1 MKQELASKLLRSGEI
16 TRRDFAAKTASS
28 LLGVG
33 LLGQSMTSKSFAA
46 FEHSSKL
53 KQIPT
58 AKNVIYLYMSG
69 GQTHLDTWDPK
80 PGTATGGPT
89 KAIKTSADGVQLAEN
104 LPLTAQQM
112 HHGTVIRSLTSTQGA
127 HEQGNYM
134 MHTSYELRGTI
145 RHPGMGAWL
154 NVFQGGGNS
163 TLPNYVYIG
172 NDSRH
177 PGAGFFPAGQA
188 PLFVNNPEAGLK
200 NVKVQPGLT
209 EDKFNARLKLADELD
224 ADFRSTFKHRNVK
237 AYADMYDDAIAM
249 MKSEDLKAFD
259 LTDEAPDL
267 RASYGREAFGQ
278 GCLLARRLVE
288 RGVRFVEVSLG
299 GWDTHNANFVAVPE
313 RCETL
318 DKGLSTLLSDLH
330 NRGLLKDTLVV
341 LTTEFGRTPD
351 INQNVG
357 RDHYPKAFSAAM
369 WGGGIKG
376 GHIHGAT
383 DAEGREVVADK
394 VKIEDMNATIAYA
407 LGLPLD
413 QVIYSPSKRPFTIAD
428 KGQPLTSVFA

>member
-1 MKQELASKLLRSGEI
+1 MKAELASKLLRSGDI
-16 TRRDFAAKTASS
+16 SRRDFAAKTASS

-33 LLGQSMTSKSFAA
+33 LLGNSLTSKSFAA
-46 FEHSSKL
+46 FEDASKL

-69 GQTHLDTWDPK
+69 GQSHMDTWDVK
-80 PGTATGGPT
+80 EGVETAGPT
-89 KAIKTSADGVQLAEN
+89 KPFKTSADGVRISEYLQR
-104 LPLTAQQM
+104 TAQQM
-112 HHGTVIRSLTSTQGA
+112 HHATIINSLSSTQGA

-145 RHPGMGAWL
+145 RHPSMGAWL

-163 TLPNYVYIG
+163 TLPNFVFIG

-177 PGAGFFPAGQA
+177 PGAGFFPAAQA
-188 PLFVNNPEAGLK
+188 PLFVSNPENGLK
-200 NVKVQPGLT
+200 NVKPSVT
-209 EDKFNARLKLADELD
+209 EDKFQARMKLADELD
-224 ADFRSTFKHRNVK
+224 KDFRSTFQQRNVK

-259 LTDEAPDL
+259 LTDEPSDV
-267 RASYGREAFGQ
+267 RAAYGKEAFGQ

-318 DKGLSTLLSDLH
+318 DKGLSSLISDLH
-330 NRGLLKDTLVV
+330 NRGLLQDTLVV
-341 LTTEFGRTPD
+341 VTTEFGRTPD
-351 INQNVG
+351 INTNAG
-357 RDHYPKAFSAAM
+357 RDHYPKAFSAVM
-369 WGGGIKG
+369 FGGGVKG
-376 GHIHGAT
+376 GHVYGKT
-383 DAEGREVVADK
+383 DKEGREVVENKMK
-394 VKIEDMNATIAYA
+394 VQDFNASIAYA

-413 QVIYSPSKRPFTIAD
+413 HVMYSPSKRPFTIAD
-428 KGQPLTSVFA
+428 KGQPIPNLFA

>member
-33 LLGQSMTSKSFAA
+33 LLGQSMTSRSFAA

-53 KQIPT
+53 KQVAT

-80 PGTATGGPT
+80 PGTETGGPT
-89 KAIKTSADGVQLAEN
+89 QAIKTSADGVQISGN
-104 LPLTAQQM
+104 LPLTAKQM
-112 HHGTVIRSLTSTQGA
+112 HHGTVIRSLSSTQGA

-177 PGAGFFPAGQA
+177 PGAGFFPAAQA
-188 PLFVNNPEAGLK
+188 PLFVNNPESGLK
-200 NVKVQPGLT
+200 NIKIQPGLT
-209 EDKFNARLKLADELD
+209 EEKFNARLRLADELD
-224 ADFRSTFKHRNVK
+224 SDFRATFKHRNVK

-259 LTDEAPDL
+259 LTEEAADL
-267 RASYGREAFGQ
+267 RAAYGREAFGQ

-299 GWDTHNANFVAVPE
+299 GWDTHNANFVRVPE
-313 RCETL
+313 LCETL
-318 DKGLSTLLSDLH
+318 DKGLSSLLADLH
-330 NRGLLKDTLVV
+330 NRGLLQDTMVV

-369 WGGGIKG
+369 WGGGVKG
-376 GHIHGAT
+376 GYVHGQT
-383 DAEGREVVADK
+383 DKEGREVVADS
-394 VKIEDMNATIAYA
+394 VKIQDMNASIAYA

-413 QVIYSPSKRPFTIAD
+413 QIIYSPSKRPFTIAD
-428 KGQPLTSVFA
+428 KGQPVTPLFA

>member
-53 KQIPT
+53 KQVPT

-112 HHGTVIRSLTSTQGA
+112 HHGTVIRSLSSTQGA

-177 PGAGFFPAGQA
+177 PGAGFFPAAQA

-200 NVKVQPGLT
+200 NVKIQPGLT

-224 ADFRSTFKHRNVK
+224 SDFRSTFKHRNVK

-259 LTDEAPDL
+259 LSDEAPDL

-369 WGGGIKG
+369 WGGGVKG

-394 VKIEDMNATIAYA
+394 VKIEDMNASIAYA

>member
-1 MKQELASKLLRSGEI
+1 MKHELASKLLHSGEI

-33 LLGQSMTSKSFAA
+33 LLGQSMTSRSFAA

-53 KQIPT
+53 KQVAT

-80 PGTATGGPT
+80 PGTETGGPT
-89 KAIKTSADGVQLAEN
+89 QAIKTSADGVQISEN
-104 LPLTAQQM
+104 LPLTARQM
-112 HHGTVIRSLTSTQGA
+112 HQGTVIRSLSSTQGA

-154 NVFQGGGNS
+154 SVFQGGGNS

-177 PGAGFFPAGQA
+177 PGAGFFPAAQA
-188 PLFVNNPEAGLK
+188 PLFVNNPESGLK
-200 NVKVQPGLT
+200 NIKIQPGLT
-209 EDKFNARLKLADELD
+209 EEKFNARLRLADELD
-224 ADFRSTFKHRNVK
+224 SDFRATFKHRNVK

-259 LTDEAPDL
+259 LTEEAADL

-299 GWDTHNANFVAVPE
+299 GWDTHNANFVRVPE
-313 RCETL
+313 LCETL
-318 DKGLSTLLSDLH
+318 DKGLSSLLADLH
-330 NRGLLKDTLVV
+330 NRGLLQDTLVV

-369 WGGGIKG
+369 WGGGVKG
-376 GHIHGAT
+376 GYVHGQT
-383 DAEGREVVADK
+383 DKEGREVVADS
-394 VKIEDMNATIAYA
+394 VKIQDMNASIAYA

-413 QVIYSPSKRPFTIAD
+413 QIIYSPSKRPFTIAD
-428 KGQPLTSVFA
+428 KGQPVTPLFA

>member
-1 MKQELASKLLRSGEI
+1 MKAELASKLLRSGDI
-16 TRRDFAAKTASS
+16 SRRDFAAKTASS

-33 LLGQSMTSKSFAA
+33 LLGNSLTSKSFAA
-46 FEHSSKL
+46 FEDASKL

-69 GQTHLDTWDPK
+69 GQSHMDTWDVK
-80 PGTATGGPT
+80 EGVETAGPT
-89 KAIKTSADGVQLAEN
+89 KPFKTSADGVRISEYLQR
-104 LPLTAQQM
+104 TAQQM
-112 HHGTVIRSLTSTQGA
+112 HHATIINSLSSTQGA

-145 RHPGMGAWL
+145 RHPSMGAWL

-163 TLPNYVYIG
+163 TLPNFVFIG

-177 PGAGFFPAGQA
+177 PGAGFFPAAQA
-188 PLFVNNPEAGLK
+188 PLFVSNPENGLK
-200 NVKVQPGLT
+200 NVKPSVT
-209 EDKFNARLKLADELD
+209 EDKFQARMKLADELD
-224 ADFRSTFKHRNVK
+224 KDFRSTFQQRNVK

-259 LTDEAPDL
+259 LTDEPSDV
-267 RASYGREAFGQ
+267 RAAYGKEAFGQ

-318 DKGLSTLLSDLH
+318 DKGLSSLISDLH
-330 NRGLLKDTLVV
+330 NRGLLQDTLVV
-341 LTTEFGRTPD
+341 VTTEFGRTPD
-351 INQNVG
+351 INTNAG
-357 RDHYPKAFSAAM
+357 RDHYPKAFSAVM
-369 WGGGIKG
+369 FGGGVKG
-376 GHIHGAT
+376 GHVYGKT
-383 DAEGREVVADK
+383 DKEGREVVENK
-394 VKIEDMNATIAYA
+394 MKIQDFNASIAYA

-413 QVIYSPSKRPFTIAD
+413 HVMYSPSKRPFTIAD
-428 KGQPLTSVFA
+428 KGQPIPNLFA

>member
-1 MKQELASKLLRSGEI
+1 
-16 TRRDFAAKTASS
+16 
-28 LLGVG
+28 
-33 LLGQSMTSKSFAA
+33 
-46 FEHSSKL
+46 
-53 KQIPT
+53 
-58 AKNVIYLYMSG
+58 
-69 GQTHLDTWDPK
+69 
-80 PGTATGGPT
+80 
-89 KAIKTSADGVQLAEN
+89 
-104 LPLTAQQM
+104 
-112 HHGTVIRSLTSTQGA
+112 
-127 HEQGNYM
+127 M

-177 PGAGFFPAGQA
+177 PGAGFFPAAQA

-200 NVKVQPGLT
+200 NVKIQPGLT

-224 ADFRSTFKHRNVK
+224 SDFRSTFKHRNVK

-318 DKGLSTLLSDLH
+318 HKGLATLVADLH
-330 NRGLLKDTLVV
+330 NRGLLQDTLIV
-341 LTTEFGRTPD
+341 LTSEFGRTPD
-351 INQNVG
+351 INQNAG
-357 RDHYPKAFSAAM
+357 RDHYPKAFSAVM
-369 WGGGIKG
+369 FGGGVRG
-376 GHIHGAT
+376 GFTYGKT
-383 DAEGREVVADK
+383 DKEGRDV
-394 VKIEDMNATIAYA
+394 IEDKMRIQDFNASIAYA

-428 KGQPLTSVFA
+428 KGQPITQLFA

>member
-1 MKQELASKLLRSGEI
+1 MKQELASKLQRQQEI
-16 TRRDFAAKTASS
+16 TRRDFAARTASS

-33 LLGQSMTSKSFAA
+33 MLGSSLNHRSFAA
-46 FEHSSKL
+46 FENSSKL
-53 KQIPT
+53 KQVAT

-89 KAIKTSADGVQLAEN
+89 KAIATSADGVQLAEN
-104 LPLTAQQM
+104 LPLTAKQM
-112 HHGTVIRSLTSTQGA
+112 HHGTVIRSLSSTQGA

-163 TLPNYVYIG
+163 TLPNYVYVG

-177 PGAGFFPAGQA
+177 PGAGFFPAAQA

-200 NVKVQPGLT
+200 NVKIQPGLT
-209 EDKFNARLKLADELD
+209 EEKFNARLKLAGELD
-224 ADFRSTFKHRNVK
+224 ADFRNTFKQRNVK
-237 AYADMYDDAIAM
+237 AYADMYDDAIALM
-249 MKSEDLKAFD
+249 RSEDLKAFD
-259 LTDEAPDL
+259 LSEEDAQL
-267 RASYGREAFGQ
+267 RQAYGREAFGQ

-299 GWDTHNANFVAVPE
+299 GWDTHNANFVRAPE
-313 RCETL
+313 LCETL
-318 DKGLSTLLSDLH
+318 DKGLSTLLNDLH
-330 NRGLLKDTLVV
+330 LRGLLRDTLVV
-341 LTTEFGRTPD
+341 VTTEFGRTPD
-351 INQNVG
+351 INQNAG

-369 WGGGIKG
+369 FGGGVRG
-376 GHIHGAT
+376 GAVHGST
-383 DAEGREVVADK
+383 DAEGREVVADS
-394 VKIEDMNATIAYA
+394 VKIQDMNASIAYA

-428 KGQPLTSVFA
+428 KGQPVTALFG

>member
-1 MKQELASKLLRSGEI
+1 
-16 TRRDFAAKTASS
+16 
-28 LLGVG
+28 
-33 LLGQSMTSKSFAA
+33 
-46 FEHSSKL
+46 
-53 KQIPT
+53 
-58 AKNVIYLYMSG
+58 
-69 GQTHLDTWDPK
+69 
-80 PGTATGGPT
+80 
-89 KAIKTSADGVQLAEN
+89 
-104 LPLTAQQM
+104 
-112 HHGTVIRSLTSTQGA
+112 
-127 HEQGNYM
+127 
-134 MHTSYELRGTI
+134 
-145 RHPGMGAWL
+145 
-154 NVFQGGGNS
+154 
-163 TLPNYVYIG
+163 
-172 NDSRH
+172 
-177 PGAGFFPAGQA
+177 
-188 PLFVNNPEAGLK
+188 
-200 NVKVQPGLT
+200 
-209 EDKFNARLKLADELD
+209 
-224 ADFRSTFKHRNVK
+224 
-237 AYADMYDDAIAM
+237 MYDDAIAM
-249 MKSEDLKAFD
+249 MRSEDLKAFD

-267 RASYGREAFGQ
+267 RASYGKEAFGQ

-369 WGGGIKG
+369 WGGGVKG

-394 VKIEDMNATIAYA
+394 VKIEDMNASIAYA

>member
-53 KQIPT
+53 KQVPT

-177 PGAGFFPAGQA
+177 PGAGFFPAAQA

-200 NVKVQPGLT
+200 NVKIQPGLT

-224 ADFRSTFKHRNVK
+224 SDFRSTFKHRNVK

-249 MKSEDLKAFD
+249 MRSEDLKAFD

-369 WGGGIKG
+369 WGGGVKG

-394 VKIEDMNATIAYA
+394 VKIEDMNASIAYA

>member
-1 MKQELASKLLRSGEI
+1 
-16 TRRDFAAKTASS
+16 
-28 LLGVG
+28 
-33 LLGQSMTSKSFAA
+33 
-46 FEHSSKL
+46 
-53 KQIPT
+53 
-58 AKNVIYLYMSG
+58 MSG

-80 PGTATGGPT
+80 PGTETGGPT

-112 HHGTVIRSLTSTQGA
+112 HHGTIIRSLTSTQGA

-163 TLPNYVYIG
+163 TLPKYVYIG

-177 PGAGFFPAGQA
+177 PGAGFFPAA
-188 PLFVNNPEAGLK
+188 RARSSSTTPRPASRTSKL
-200 NVKVQPGLT
+200 QPGLT

-224 ADFRSTFKHRNVK
+224 ADFRSTFPHRNVK

-259 LTDEAPDL
+259 LTEEAA
-267 RASYGREAFGQ
+267 RS
-278 GCLLARRLVE
+278 ARRLWP
-288 RGVRFVEVSLG
+288 RGLRPGLPARPPPRRARRALCRGLPRRLG
-299 GWDTHNANFVAVPE
+299 HPQRQLRRVPE
-313 RCETL
+313 LCETL

-369 WGGGIKG
+369 FGGGIK
-376 GHIHGAT
+376 AAAMSMARPMPKAARSSPT
-383 DAEGREVVADK
+383 RSRSRTSTPPSPMPSACRS
-394 VKIEDMNATIAYA
+394 TRC
-407 LGLPLD
+407 
-413 QVIYSPSKRPFTIAD
+413 IYSPSKRPFTIAD
-428 KGQPLTSVFA
+428 KGQPLTSVSSPDPPDGRPFARFLRRRLGHGSGKP

>member
-46 FEHSSKL
+46 FENSSKL
-53 KQIPT
+53 KQVPT

-104 LPLTAQQM
+104 LPLTAKQM

-177 PGAGFFPAGQA
+177 PGAGFFPAAQA
-188 PLFVNNPEAGLK
+188 PLFVNNPESGLK

-224 ADFRSTFKHRNVK
+224 ADFRGTFKHRNVK

-267 RASYGREAFGQ
+267 RAAYGREAFGQ

-299 GWDTHNANFVAVPE
+299 GWDTHNANFVSVPE

-318 DKGLSTLLSDLH
+318 DKGLSSLLSDLH
-330 NRGLLKDTLVV
+330 NRGLLKDTLIV

-351 INQNVG
+351 INQNAG

-376 GHIHGAT
+376 GYIHGAT